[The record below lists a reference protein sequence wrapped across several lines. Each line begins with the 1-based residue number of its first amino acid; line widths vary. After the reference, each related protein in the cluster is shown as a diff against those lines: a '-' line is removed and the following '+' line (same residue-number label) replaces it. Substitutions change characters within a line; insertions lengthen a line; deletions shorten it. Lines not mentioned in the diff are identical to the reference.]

1 MSEFKVGD
9 KIVYHSL
16 PHQRL
21 FYVKA
26 SLSDSIVVRECLD
39 EAGAKCFSEF
49 PPYTDIRHATPQE
62 ITAGHRID
70 CETLDKPENHIS
82 PLCKSKDVEKDKTQT
97 FDEVFKEA
105 YDYWIDDT
113 NIHRYEGAKGLAEQV
128 WQHQQAKVEE
138 LQKRV
143 DVALAVIMEYY
154 TGSYDESPDLVV
166 DIEQALK
173 GEGQ

>member
-70 CETLDKPENHIS
+70 CCEILDKPENHIS
-82 PLCKSKDVEKDKTQT
+82 PLCKSKDVEKDKPMTFNEWLGTQGNLAL
-97 FDEVFKEA
+97 VHANCCRIAYEA
-105 YDYWIDDT
+105 
-113 NIHRYEGAKGLAEQV
+113 GQ
-128 WQHQQAKVEE
+128 QSMQAKVEE
-138 LQKRV
+138 L
-143 DVALAVIMEYY
+143 
-154 TGSYDESPDLVV
+154 
-166 DIEQALK
+166 
-173 GEGQ
+173 